1 MKPGD
6 LLDNLKR
13 IFGIDTDAAMGK
25 VIGLTGGRLSQWR
38 SSKRKLTTRQVATL
52 IKRTSELA
60 EKKAVKS
67 SIRPIVEFYP
77 IERTASR
84 QDAKWEIIPS
94 NKIENPRQN
103 ELRIYLE
110 NSRGIYFFYDSGGK
124 VIYTGKTEKQSLWK
138 EMNGA
143 FNRERQAHTVYKV
156 RHPKTGNSFQPA
168 WKKLRQPRNRVVY
181 LNDTANYFS
190 VYEVSSELIGNL
202 EAMIIRALCNDVSNV
217 KMEKFK
223 FTL

>member
-1 MKPGD
+1 MKPRD

-13 IFGIDTDAAMGK
+13 IFKVNTDAAIGK
-25 VIGLTGGRLSQWR
+25 IIGLTGGRLSQWR
-38 SSKRKLTTRQVATL
+38 SSRRKLTTRQVASL
-52 IKRTSELA
+52 VKRTSELA
-60 EKKAVKS
+60 KKRALKS
-67 SIRPIVEFYP
+67 AIRPIVEFYP
-77 IERTASR
+77 IERTSSL

-94 NKIENPRQN
+94 DKTEKPRQN
-103 ELRIYLE
+103 ELRSYLE

-124 VIYTGKTEKQSLWK
+124 IIYTGKTEKQSLWR

-156 RHPKTGNSFQPA
+156 KHPKTGDSFQPA

-181 LNDTANYFS
+181 LHDTANYFS
-190 VYEVSSELIGNL
+190 VYEISSELIGNL